1 MFIKKIKL
9 LKYGKLKDFNVNL
22 DEGINIVYGENEAGK
37 STMQSFISNSLYG
50 ISNKRSKDI
59 RQNDRAKLLPFG
71 EGSAAG
77 EIGLN
82 VDGRSVII
90 SRTFGT
96 TKKDDTVKAVDG
108 ITGEED
114 STLSFDAPG
123 EKILNISR
131 SSFNNTLFIN
141 QLGSTVTKAKDDEI
155 MTKIT
160 ALFQAGDE
168 EVSYDK
174 SITKLN
180 EMKKLITTSRKS
192 GKLDMMKARLSSLL
206 EEKHKRMLLSQENVD
221 DEMKHIDLQEHRE
234 FLLKEIKKLEL
245 YKKYMKKTKLE
256 KEYKDI
262 ISYLK
267 KSQQLKKDKE
277 NVDKELSY
285 SEGEITLA
293 NIEDIKDELDNIEEI
308 KNILEEKENMKQKL
322 ISEMDDKESI
332 IDNLAVFNDLPE
344 DIEQKI
350 IKVNIENNE
359 LKKRLATI
367 EEIKSSILSINKDLE
382 KYNLSREQN
391 MYLTKRRHDIDEMLK
406 EYEAELRS
414 LESLMTNS
422 TSIGTKTKSDVAG
435 FTMISR
441 MLCAAAVSLSLIAV
455 FIISKK
461 SLMNIMSML
470 MIIASL
476 SSIAAF
482 VVIKRKLDKMK
493 LDLAAAVSY
502 EKSVSEKKENIEFL
516 EDNIDEICSQLD
528 ISDYKEL
535 MMLLKKFDRIQIDM
549 GILNEKKRDKEN
561 FLSSLDENN
570 TIAKLKENQKA
581 VQFLLTTTK
590 SHSID
595 DFVDKFHEFN
605 DVKAEIK
612 LLYGRIDSIKRE
624 ADREKEIYSKKYQT
638 LKNKLNSMRI
648 YAESYEEIM
657 DSLSSIKEKINLKH
671 ELEIS
676 LKNTVDTYKVLLQ
689 DRDISRIEEEVKQ
702 FIDNDISY
710 SYESEDEIEREI
722 KEKNNDLI
730 ETEKNLKDVEN
741 NIKNIFLTNRD
752 LNVIEEEIL
761 NVKDKIETE
770 EANLCAIE
778 TASEV
783 ITESFKEMQKNFGPV
798 INKSVGKYMSAL
810 TDDKY
815 QKVKVSENYSITL
828 RNGDDSLMQA
838 EYLSNGTWDQ
848 IYLALRLS
856 FIDLIFGDTKVP
868 IILDEAFVQY
878 DDKRMQKALE
888 LLYSMKEKRQI
899 IIFTCQKREVDYLSK
914 YNDVNFINL

>member
-9 LKYGKLKDFNVNL
+9 LKYGKLKDFNVDL
-22 DEGINIVYGENEAGK
+22 DEGINVIYGENEAGK
-37 STMQSFISNSLYG
+37 STVQSFISNSLYG
-50 ISNKRSKDI
+50 INNKRSKDI
-59 RQNDRAKLLPFG
+59 RQNNRAKLLPFG
-71 EGSAAG
+71 EGTASG

-82 VDGRSVII
+82 IDGRSIII
-90 SRTFGT
+90 SRTFGS

-114 STLSFDAPG
+114 SALSFDSPG

-174 SITKLN
+174 SIAKLN
-180 EMKKLITTSRKS
+180 DMKKFITTSRKS
-192 GKLDMMKARLSSLL
+192 GKLDMMRARLSSLL
-206 EEKHKRMLLSQENVD
+206 EEKHKRMLLSQENMD

-267 KSQQLKKDKE
+267 KSEQLKKEKE
-277 NVDKELSY
+277 NVDKELLY
-285 SEGEITLA
+285 SEGEITLS
-293 NIEDIKDELDNIEEI
+293 NIEDIKDELDNIQEI
-308 KNILEEKENMKQKL
+308 KNMLDEKESIKQKL
-322 ISEMDDKESI
+322 ILEMHEKESV
-332 IDNLAVFNDLPE
+332 IDNLSVFNDLPD

-350 IKVNIENNE
+350 IKVSIENDE
-359 LKKRLATI
+359 LKKRIATI
-367 EEIKSSILSINKDLE
+367 EEIKNSILSINRDLE
-382 KYNLSREQN
+382 KYNLSNEQN
-391 MYLTKRRHDIDEMLK
+391 MYLKKRRYDIDEMLK
-406 EYEAELRS
+406 EYETELRS
-414 LESLMTNS
+414 LESLMTNRVS
-422 TSIGTKTKSDVAG
+422 SANNTKSEVNK
-435 FTMISR
+435 FTLISR
-441 MLCAAAVSLSLIAV
+441 LLCAAAVSVSFISI

-461 SLMNIMSML
+461 SLMNILSVFMVISSV
-470 MIIASL
+470 SL
-476 SSIAAF
+476 LAEFA
-482 VVIKRKLDKMK
+482 VVKRKLDKMK
-493 LDLAAAVSY
+493 LDFVSVVAY
-502 EKSVSEKKENIEFL
+502 ENSVKEKEENIELL

-535 MMLLKKFDRIQIDM
+535 MMLLKKFDRIQIDI
-549 GILNEKKRDKEN
+549 GVLNEKKRDKEN
-561 FLSSLDENN
+561 FLNSLNESS
-570 TIAKLKENQKA
+570 TILKLKENQKA
-581 VQFLLTTTK
+581 VQFLLNTTK
-590 SHSID
+590 SDSIE
-595 DFVDKFHEFN
+595 DFVDKFHEFSN
-605 DVKAEIK
+605 IK
-612 LLYGRIDSIKRE
+612 TDITLLGSKIDSVRRE
-624 ADREKEIYSKKYQT
+624 ADREKEIYNKKYET
-638 LKNKLNSMRI
+638 LKNKLNNMRI
-648 YAESYEEIM
+648 YAESYDDIM
-657 DSLSSIKEKINLKH
+657 DSLASIKEKISLKQ

-689 DRDISRIEEEVKQ
+689 DRDISQIEEEVKQ
-702 FIDNDISY
+702 FIDSDISY

-761 NVKDKIETE
+761 NIKEKIEIE
-770 EANLCAIE
+770 ESNLCAIE
-778 TASEV
+778 TAMEV

-798 INKSVGKYMSAL
+798 INKAVGKYMSEL

-828 RNGDDSLMQA
+828 RNNDDSLMQA

-856 FIDLIFGDTKVP
+856 FIDLIFQDTKVP

-899 IIFTCQKREVDYLSK
+899 IIFTCQKREVEYLKK
-914 YNDVNFINL
+914 YNDINFINL